1 MKLTGRM
8 SHRISYVFNY
18 PGIIFY
24 AMKHWNLKEVE
35 KRLNELQA
43 SNPAIVAMDRAS
55 LSKDHHTFVFDGT
68 AYPYFY
74 HPYNN
79 IQRNERSIEVPIIWD
94 QVCRSRGGAI
104 LEIGNVLSHYFDVSH
119 IIVDKYEVAPGVAN
133 IDVVDLDQTPRFDLI
148 VSISTLEHVGWDES
162 PRNPKKF
169 LTALRVLTS
178 TLKPGGRLMF
188 TVPYGYNNF
197 VSRLIRIK
205 STVLGKVSLMRRVS
219 FDNRWEQCN
228 SIGKDAEYCWHIR
241 KETDGPPFTG
251 ANVVAVCSIERNWN

>member
-35 KRLNELQA
+35 KKLNELEA

-55 LSKDHHTFVFDGT
+55 LSKDDRTFVFDGT

-79 IQRNERSIEVPIIWD
+79 TQRNERSIEVPIIWD
-94 QVCRSRGGAI
+94 QVCRSREGAI

-119 IIVDKYEVAPGVAN
+119 MIVDKYEVAPGVAN
-133 IDVVDLDQTPRFDLI
+133 IDVVDLDQTPRFDLSKYLNFGTCRVGR
-148 VSISTLEHVGWDES
+148 VSQES
-162 PRNPKKF
+162 QEVLNR
-169 LTALRVLTS
+169 TAS
-178 TLKPGGRLMF
+178 A
-188 TVPYGYNNF
+188 NF
-197 VSRLIRIK
+197 DAQAWRSIDVYCSIRI
-205 STVLGKVSLMRRVS
+205 
-219 FDNRWEQCN
+219 Q
-228 SIGKDAEYCWHIR
+228 
-241 KETDGPPFTG
+241 
-251 ANVVAVCSIERNWN
+251 